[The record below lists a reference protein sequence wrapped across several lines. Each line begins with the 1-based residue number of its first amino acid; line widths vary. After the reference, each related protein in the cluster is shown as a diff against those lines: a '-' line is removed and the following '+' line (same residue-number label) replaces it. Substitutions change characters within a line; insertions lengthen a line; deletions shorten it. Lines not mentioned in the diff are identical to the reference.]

1 MTKPLKKLITD
12 GVNSMQQLGN
22 QIGKQLKSGDLIVL
36 TGELGAG
43 KTVLTQGIAAAL
55 GVENVTSPTF
65 VISRIHKGNPNFI
78 HIDAYRLLDS
88 GVNAFADLDFEGYLP
103 NSVFVI
109 EWGKDFIS
117 ALSDQYLEIKISL
130 TDNESERSVEI
141 TGIGERWQG
150 FKL

>member
-1 MTKPLKKLITD
+1 MTKPLKKVITN
-12 GVNSMQQLGN
+12 GVDSMQQLGI
-22 QIGKQLKSGDLIVL
+22 QIGKQLKSGDLVVL

-78 HIDAYRLLDS
+78 HVDAYRLLDI
-88 GVNAFADLDFEGYLP
+88 GVNAFADLDFESYLP

-117 ALSDQYLEIKISL
+117 ALSDQYLDIKISL
-130 TDNESERSVEI
+130 TDNESERIVEI
-141 TGIGERWQG
+141 TGVGERWRG